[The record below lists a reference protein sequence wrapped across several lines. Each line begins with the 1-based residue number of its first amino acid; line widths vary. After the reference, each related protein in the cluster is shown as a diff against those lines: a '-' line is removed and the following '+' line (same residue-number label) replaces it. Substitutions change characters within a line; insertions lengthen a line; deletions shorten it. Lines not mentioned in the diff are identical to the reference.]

1 LTFSACITMDSEDD
15 RWHGYATLVLESQ
28 KLMMHASR
36 YGLLV
41 CPLCL
46 ESVPHGW
53 IQSVIREHVLVWANR
68 LPHGTYAVDKKI
80 ARHHALEMNQ
90 GWITDGGSHR

>member
-1 LTFSACITMDSEDD
+1 MI
-15 RWHGYATLVLESQ
+15 R
-28 KLMMHASR
+28 ASR

-46 ESVPHGW
+46 ESAPYSW
-53 IQSVIREHVLVWANR
+53 TQSMIREHVLTWANHR
-68 LPHGTYAVDKKI
+68 PHGTYAVDKKI
-80 ARHHALEMNQ
+80 VRHRALAMNQ